1 MSHQADF
8 AAVKAKLPKVELGPS
23 AAAVEKGGAKKEKQK
38 DEGLFHPTK
47 DFSNSV
53 DVSLETF
60 EELFDKQLNTLD
72 FGLFSMVSPVCSALQ
87 ANWLN

>member
-38 DEGLFHPTK
+38 DEGSFHPTK
-47 DFSNSV
+47 DFSNSI